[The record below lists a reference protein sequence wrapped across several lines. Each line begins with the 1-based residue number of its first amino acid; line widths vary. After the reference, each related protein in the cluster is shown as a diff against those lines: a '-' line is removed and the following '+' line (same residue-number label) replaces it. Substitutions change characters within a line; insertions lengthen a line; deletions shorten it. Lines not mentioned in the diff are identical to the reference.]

1 MQYDGKG
8 KLTEA
13 IAKLSG
19 YSPRNHN
26 KIAELIKQAKAGLR
40 IAGKARAMPDEVK
53 QDIYRWLSDCL
64 SLVQNTKQADN
75 SQVDLFQLVD
85 KSVVQAIKPI
95 NDKLALPPD
104 SFMQT
109 IKRDN
114 VIQNVKQNA
123 PVKIDDADSDLSL
136 YDYEQLHF
144 GVTITHKG
152 QPKRTTVMLEGYWV
166 KALQRKHDLTDN
178 AVIRAWI
185 EQAIKADGRQFDSF
199 APLTKQVK
207 RMIIES
213 FV

>member
-1 MQYDGKG
+1 MQYDGKN
-8 KLTEA
+8 KLA
-13 IAKLSG
+13 DAVAGLYG

-26 KIAELIKQAKAGLR
+26 KIAELIRQAKTGLG
-40 IAGKARAMPDEVK
+40 IAGKAKVMPDEMK
-53 QDIYRWLSDCL
+53 QDIYRWHCERLS
-64 SLVQNTKQADN
+64 SVQHNKQTDN
-75 SQVDLFQLVD
+75 NQLNLLQPVPNN
-85 KSVVQAIKPI
+85 VTQAIRPI
-95 NDKLALPPD
+95 NDNYALPAD
-104 SFMQT
+104 SPIQT
-109 IKRDN
+109 NKRDDA
-114 VIQNVKQNA
+114 IQHVKQST
-123 PVKIDDADSDLSL
+123 PVKLNNGDKGSSS

-166 KALQRKHDLTDN
+166 RALQRKHDLTDN

-185 EQAIKADGRQFDSF
+185 EQAIKTDGGQFDSF